1 MDTTRLDRLM
11 TKRLLHPPHHSK
23 LLSLLVAVCLS
34 FGSMHAQST
43 SERSSS
49 PAKAPAYEIIAIK
62 PSKPSCDV
70 MSFRSPP
77 GRLTIR
83 CYQLRRLL
91 FAAYSINLDTAIRG
105 MPKWGESESFD
116 IEAKADEATTEAMK
130 KLPETEQRNQT
141 QLMLKA
147 LLADR
152 FKLTV
157 HTETRERP
165 IYNLVV
171 AKSGFKL
178 KPTHE
183 GEEPGGYYS
192 WGGGR
197 IRVRKGPIASLVYC
211 LSEGSADRPVV
222 DKTGLAG
229 SYNIDLT
236 WTPDDQQ
243 GTADGGPTLFTA
255 LEEQLGLKLV
265 PSKGPVETFAVDHVE
280 RPTAN

>member
-1 MDTTRLDRLM
+1 
-11 TKRLLHPPHHSK
+11 
-23 LLSLLVAVCLS
+23 
-34 FGSMHAQST
+34 
-43 SERSSS
+43 
-49 PAKAPAYEIIAIK
+49 
-62 PSKPSCDV
+62 

-91 FAAYSINLDTAIRG
+91 FTAYSVKLDTTIPG
-105 MPKWGESESFD
+105 MPKWGDSASFD

-141 QLMLKA
+141 QLMLKT

-157 HTETRERP
+157 HTETREGP
-165 IYNLVV
+165 VYNLVV

-178 KPTHE
+178 KRTRE

-192 WGGGR
+192 WSSGR
-197 IRVRKGPIASLVYC
+197 IRVRRGPIASLVYC
-211 LSEGSADRPVV
+211 LSEGLAGRPVV
-222 DKTGLAG
+222 DKTGLTG
-229 SYNIDLT
+229 SYDIDFT

-243 GTADGGPTLFTA
+243 GTDNAGPTLFTA

-265 PSKGPVETFAVDHVE
+265 PSKGPVEIFVIDHVE
-280 RPTAN
+280 QPSPN